1 MPKIIA
7 LAALALLLPLG
18 AVAQSAQGEDA
29 QKFERRRLQDDMRQR
44 EQARERR
51 REQRFQDEQEAKK
64 EERRHRQRMEAK
76 REGNRH
82 QRDMKR
88 AEEAREARERAK
100 AEAAART
107 AEAEA
112 KTEAELEAALDS
124 SDSPAQSA
132 DAEALQEIEEIIDE
146 VTEETGADE
155 SLLLFAL
162 DGEPSRRQ
170 SYEWAQE
177 LPETGTFLFQ
187 WTYTYDGENYTAST
201 ELDIGFIPEEAKV
214 YLPLAQHTDS
224 DERDAIRNYDTE
236 RGVIQLYGYNLVYA
250 AFLNHA
256 GLNFRFNPRAS
267 RAAGYSRFRDIRI
280 TRVEHEQEA
289 GE

>member
-18 AVAQSAQGEDA
+18 AAAQSAQAEDE
-29 QKFERRRLQDDMRQR
+29 QKYESRRLRDDMRQR

-51 REQRFQDEQEAKK
+51 KEQRFQDEQEAKK

-82 QRDMKR
+82 QRDMKS

-100 AEAAART
+100 AESVAQT
-107 AEAEA
+107 EAE
-112 KTEAELEAALDS
+112 TEAELEAALAS
-124 SDSPAQSA
+124 SDSDAQSA
-132 DAEALQEIEEIIDE
+132 EAEALQEIEEIIDE
-146 VTEETGADE
+146 VTEETEGE

-187 WTYTYDGENYTAST
+187 WTYTYDGEDYTAST
-201 ELDIGFIPEEAKV
+201 ELDVGFIPENAKV
-214 YLPLAQHTDS
+214 YLPLAQHTS
-224 DERDAIRNYDTE
+224 SSERDAIRNYDPE
-236 RGVIQLYGYNLVYA
+236 RGVIQIYGYSLVYA
-250 AFLNHA
+250 AFLNHT

-267 RAAGYSRFRDIRI
+267 SAAGYSRFRDIRI
-280 TRVEHEQEA
+280 TRVEHEQQEKD
-289 GE
+289 E

>member
-7 LAALALLLPLG
+7 LSALALLLPLG
-18 AVAQSAQGEDA
+18 AVAQSAQTGDE
-29 QKFERRRLQDDMRQR
+29 QKFESRRLRDDMRQR

-51 REQRFQDEQEAKK
+51 KEQRFQDEQEAKK
-64 EERRHRQRMEAK
+64 EERLHRQRMEAT

-88 AEEAREARERAK
+88 TEEAREARERAK
-100 AEAAART
+100 AAAVAQT
-107 AEAEA
+107 EAEAEA
-112 KTEAELEAALDS
+112 ELESALDS
-124 SDSPAQSA
+124 SDSEAQSA
-132 DAEALQEIEEIIDE
+132 EAEALQEIEEIIEE
-146 VTEETGADE
+146 VTEEAGAED

-162 DGEPSRRQ
+162 NGEPSRRQ

-201 ELDIGFIPEEAKV
+201 ELDIGFIPEGAKV
-214 YLPLAQHTDS
+214 YLPLAQHITDS
-224 DERDAIRNYDTE
+224 ERDTIRNYRTE
-236 RGVIQLYGYNLVYA
+236 SGVIQIYGSSLVYA
-250 AFLNHA
+250 AFLNHT

-280 TRVEHEQEA
+280 TRVEHEQET